1 MKIEISDNS
10 KWQQSLTIKMMIL
23 AFLGLFLLAP
33 LEMIKEIIRE
43 RQKTSEEVKKEITTQ
58 WAGKQ
63 IITGPVLNIPVR
75 ITPLKKETE
84 PYKTIFHLMPEKLN
98 ISGNIQTEKRH
109 RSIYQAV
116 VYNGQM
122 EISGLFRIPEIN
134 TGEIQEI
141 LWSEAYYSIGISD
154 NRGINGS
161 VILKNGNNEAEAIPG
176 LNDTDLFVS
185 GITFPA
191 IVTKDPASIPFSVKL
206 SISGSES
213 LGFTP
218 LGKETDVS
226 ISSAW
231 SSPGFNGK
239 FLPVERTI
247 SDSGFDANWFITNLN
262 RNFPQSWAG
271 KSYNPEND
279 SFGVDFVLM
288 ADHYQKSQRS
298 AKYGILFIAFTF
310 LALIFAE
317 LATGTNLHV
326 FHYILVALALV
337 LFFSLLNSLSEHT
350 GFNAAYILSAF
361 STITLISVFLGAL
374 IKKPKTV
381 LLIFGLLVSLYMFI
395 YVLLTLNDYAYLAG
409 NIGLFILLSVTM
421 ILSVRL
427 RLFRKE

>member
-1 MKIEISDNS
+1 
-10 KWQQSLTIKMMIL
+10 MMML

-43 RQKTSEEVKKEITTQ
+43 RQKTSEEAKKEITTQ

-63 IITGPVLNIPVR
+63 IISGPVLNVPVR
-75 ITPLKKETE
+75 IIPLKKEAE
-84 PYKTIFHLMPEKLN
+84 PYKTIFHLMPENLKMD
-98 ISGNIQTEKRH
+98 GNIQTEKRH

-116 VYNGQM
+116 IYTGEMN
-122 EISGLFRIPEIN
+122 ISGLFKIPEIN
-134 TGEIQEI
+134 TGENQEI
-141 LWSEAYYSIGISD
+141 LWDEAYYSVGISD
-154 NRGINGS
+154 NRGIKGK
-161 VILKNGNNEAEAIPG
+161 VILNDGTSDIEAVPG
-176 LNDTDLFVS
+176 LNDSELFAS

-191 IVTKDPASIPFSVKL
+191 IVSKETSSIPFSAKL

-213 LGFTP
+213 LGFSP
-218 LGKETDVS
+218 LGKTTDIS
-226 ISSAW
+226 IASPW

-247 SDSGFDANWFITNLN
+247 SESGFDAKWMITNLN
-262 RNFPQSWAG
+262 RNFPQSWTG
-271 KSYNPEND
+271 RSYNPESD

-288 ADHYQKSQRS
+288 VDHYQKSLRS
-298 AKYGILFIAFTF
+298 AKYGILFIAFAF

-317 LATGTNLHV
+317 LATGDSLHV

-350 GFNAAYILSAF
+350 GFNAAYIISAL
-361 STITLISVFLGAL
+361 STITLISVFLNAL

-381 LLIFGLLVSLYMFI
+381 LLIFSLLVFLYSFI
-395 YVLLTLNDYAYLAG
+395 FILLTLNDYAYLAG
-409 NIGLFILLSVTM
+409 NIGLFILLAVTM

>member
-1 MKIEISDNS
+1 MKIEISDNK
-10 KWQQSLTIKMMIL
+10 KWQQSLTIKMMML

-43 RQKTSEEVKKEITTQ
+43 RQKTSEDVKKEITTQ
-58 WAGKQ
+58 WAGRQ
-63 IITGPVLNIPVR
+63 TISGPVLNIPVR

-84 PYKTIFHLMPEKLN
+84 PYKTIFHLMPENLK
-98 ISGNIQTEKRH
+98 ISGNVQTEKRH

-116 VYNGQM
+116 VYSGLL
-122 EISGLFRIPEIN
+122 EISGLFKIPEIN

-141 LWSEAYYSIGISD
+141 LWNEAYYSIGISD
-154 NRGINGS
+154 NRGIKGT
-161 VILKNGNNEAEAIPG
+161 VILNDSNSEVEAIPG
-176 LNDTDLFVS
+176 LNDFELFAS

-191 IVTKDPASIPFSVKL
+191 TVSKEAQSVPFTVSL
-206 SISGSES
+206 TLSGSES

-218 LGKETDVS
+218 LGKTTDITIAS
-226 ISSAW
+226 PW

-239 FLPVERTI
+239 FLPAERTI
-247 SDSGFDANWFITNLN
+247 NEAGFDAKWLITNLN
-262 RNFPQSWAG
+262 RNFPQSWTG
-271 KSYNPEND
+271 KSFNPEND
-279 SFGVDFVLM
+279 SFGVDFVLTV
-288 ADHYQKSQRS
+288 DHYQKSLRS

-317 LATGTNLHV
+317 LATSENLHV

-350 GFNAAYILSAF
+350 GFNIAYIISAL
-361 STITLISVFLGAL
+361 STITLISVFLNAL
-374 IKKPKTV
+374 IKKPKIV
-381 LLIFGLLVSLYMFI
+381 LLIFGLLVFLYTFI
-395 YVLLTLNDYAYLAG
+395 FILLTLNDYAYLAG
-409 NIGLFILLSVTM
+409 NIGLFILLTVTM